1 MISTT
6 PAVLFI
12 GLRRPSL
19 EWKAEIE
26 AALSRDHDVLVHSD
40 ASLNQT
46 GLPEE
51 QIANFSW
58 ADSVEEIAAQ
68 SIVRMR
74 AAGRLPA
81 SVVCWGDRYVGI
93 TAVIAE
99 ALGLRGVGVQAAL
112 VCGDKA
118 AQRRVL
124 DPHGLNPAWRC
135 GTTAEELRTAIDQL
149 GSPLIFKL
157 AHSSGGKGAAL
168 INERTDLDALLA
180 ATKSNYIDSSAFVV
194 ERYVEGSE
202 HSVTGLV
209 RDGEVVTLAVADK
222 FLDEAGLSTVA
233 TLVPSALAPQTAV
246 RLHEAAR
253 TAVQAVGIQ
262 DGGFHVDLRLGPDGP
277 VVLEVG
283 ARLGG
288 DLINSHLVPL
298 ATAGR
303 IQPYRELLGVL
314 NGEPLPEQA
323 PATAKAAMI
332 IIPVPEGRVETAL
345 ERAAGHPLFT
355 VATDWTNPGK
365 PAIAVV
371 VTVLDNDEVP
381 AVAKDLRAWIEA

>member
-1 MISTT
+1 MTSTR
-6 PAVLFI
+6 PAVLFM

-26 AALSRDHDVLVHSD
+26 AALGRDHDVFVHSD
-40 ASLNQT
+40 ASLDRI

-51 QIANFSW
+51 QIAKFFM
-58 ADSVEEIAAQ
+58 ADSVDAIAAQ
-68 SIVRMR
+68 SVERMR
-74 AAGRLPA
+74 AAGRVPS
-81 SVVCWGDRYVGI
+81 SVVCWGDRYIRV
-93 TAVIAE
+93 TALIAE
-99 ALGLRGVGVQAAL
+99 TLGLRGVGPQAAL

-118 AQRRVL
+118 AQRHVL
-124 DPHGLNPAWRC
+124 DPHGLNPPWRR
-135 GTTAEELRTAIDQL
+135 GTTVEELRAAIDEL
-149 GSPLIFKL
+149 GMPLIFKP
-157 AHSSGGKGAAL
+157 AHSSGGKGTAL
-168 INERTDLDALLA
+168 IDEGTDMDALLA
-180 ATKSNYIDSSAFVV
+180 ATTSNYVESSAFVV

-209 RDGEVVTLAVADK
+209 RDGQVVTLAVADK

-233 TLVPSALAPQTAV
+233 TLVPSALAPWEAE

-253 TAVQAVGIQ
+253 TAVRAVGIR

-298 ATAGR
+298 ATDGR
-303 IQPYRELLGVL
+303 VQPYRELLGVL
-314 NGEPLPEQA
+314 NGEPLPEPA
-323 PATAKAAMI
+323 PATAKAAMVI
-332 IIPVPEGRVETAL
+332 VPVPDGGVERSL
-345 ERAAGHPLFT
+345 ERVAGHPLVT
-355 VATDWTNPGK
+355 MATDWTNPGK

-371 VTVLDNDEVP
+371 TMLDDHEVP
-381 AVAKDLRAWIEA
+381 VVAKSLRAWIEA